1 MAEEDPAEG
10 HENGA
15 PELPSVFVGRHAFL
29 PSPDPASRILPGSLP
44 PVPGH
49 ADAQAL
55 GQDSPRSTAPVF
67 TEQIQQ
73 NGPQAWQQPVNAQ
86 LPPHASDEQ
95 TEEFDWSDSR
105 WGLGD
110 LLLSLPV
117 LVVSLIVS
125 ALAGLALTRFV
136 IIDVFQPGVSEAT
149 RSSIMDSAFGIS
161 TLLGFQAALFGWP
174 LIVAKWKGRGALADF
189 GLRFRWIDLVIG
201 PASAIG
207 MLISAGILTQLVAW
221 LVGLED
227 VADASNTDILTSSD
241 GGFARNMLFF
251 SVIVGAPF
259 CEELFFR
266 GLAMRAI
273 QKRFGLL
280 AGWVGSTLLFAA
292 PHFQSGSWQAVVTLL
307 SSIAVIGAAL
317 GALAA
322 WTKRLGPGIIAHMCF
337 NGIAVLVTVF
347 ADELS
352 DLESAFASVAISF

>member
-1 MAEEDPAEG
+1 MPEDISSERPAQES
-10 HENGA
+10 
-15 PELPSVFVGRHAFL
+15 PVPPPTTGRPPTRL
-29 PSPDPASRILPGSLP
+29 PSPDPASRLPAGP
-44 PVPGH
+44 PPPNLL
-49 ADAQAL
+49 DAQAPDQHSLQSNVL
-55 GQDSPRSTAPVF
+55 GSSEAA
-67 TEQIQQ
+67 QQ
-73 NGPQAWQQPVNAQ
+73 NGPQMWHQPVAAQ
-86 LPPHASDEQ
+86 SPPQ
-95 TEEFDWSDSR
+95 TSGEEKDGFDWSCSR

-117 LVVSLIVS
+117 VIVSLIVS
-125 ALAGLALTRFV
+125 ALAGFALTRFV
-136 IIDVFQPGVSEAT
+136 IIELFQSEASEAT
-149 RSSIMDSAFGIS
+149 RSSMMGSALGIS

-174 LIVAKWKGRGALADF
+174 LIVAKWKGRGAAADF

-207 MLISAGILTQLVAW
+207 MLIGAGILTQLVAW

-241 GGFARNMLFF
+241 GGFARNLLFF

-273 QKRFGLL
+273 HKRFGLL

-292 PHFQSGSWQAVVTLL
+292 PHFQAGSWQAVVTLL
-307 SSIAVIGAAL
+307 SSIAIIGSAL

-352 DLESAFASVAISF
+352 DLESAFAAIAVLF